1 MPPAAGRVVLEEG
14 SEKLLI
20 GAGGLGG
27 TLGPV
32 QDDDLAQVEVGD
44 QRYRLGGQ
52 DGPVTTASRN
62 AGHLGQDAD
71 GRGMESEFGLVQD
84 YGSREIGPQ

>member
-27 TLGPV
+27 ALGPV

-52 DGPVTTASRN
+52 DDPVPAASRN
-62 AGHLGQDAD
+62 AGHFGQDAD